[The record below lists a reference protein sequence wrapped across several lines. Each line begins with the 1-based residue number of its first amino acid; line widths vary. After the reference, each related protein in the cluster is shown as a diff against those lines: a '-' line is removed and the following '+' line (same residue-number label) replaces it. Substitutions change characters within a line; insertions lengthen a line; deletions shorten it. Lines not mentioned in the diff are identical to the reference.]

1 MDDKGILAILRWDL
15 TNQRDFLHRPEI
27 RTTCHFVIFVTKHGN
42 GIRQLAHNPGQGHRQ
57 LRTRNL
63 LWFLF
68 SQPGNIKNMRVFFW
82 NMDVQNKPSRL
93 LLLPPMIIEKFC
105 HMELTHD
112 VVHKKLKQVGIPISG
127 SLNDYV
133 AC

>member
-1 MDDKGILAILRWDL
+1 
-15 TNQRDFLHRPEI
+15 
-27 RTTCHFVIFVTKHGN
+27 
-42 GIRQLAHNPGQGHRQ
+42 
-57 LRTRNL
+57 
-63 LWFLF
+63 
-68 SQPGNIKNMRVFFW
+68 
-82 NMDVQNKPSRL
+82 MDVQNKPSRL

>member
-68 SQPGNIKNMRVFFW
+68 SQPGNVKNMRVFFGIW
-82 NMDVQNKPSRL
+82 TFKTNRVDYYYL
-93 LLLPPMIIEKFC
+93 HMIIEKFC